1 MSTMKQSSSVFYSM
15 QLDNSQNSFI
25 YSDEQLMSLFQGG
38 DENAYIELVNRYKDK
53 LINFIFNYLGDLESS
68 EDVVQETMIKLYL
81 KKHYYREIAKF
92 STWLYT
98 IAKNLANTELRKRK
112 QRKTTFL
119 SQFSKHDKTY
129 ELPSNDPE
137 PGQEIQTDI
146 VNKII
151 RDAVDQLSEKFKIVI
166 VLRDI
171 QGLSYEDISEIINV
185 PIGTVKSRINRARL
199 QLQVELKHLK
209 K

>member
-1 MSTMKQSSSVFYSM
+1 MKQNSSVFYTM
-15 QLDNSQNSFI
+15 QLDKSQNKFI
-25 YSDEQLMSLFQGG
+25 YSDEQLMSLFQRG
-38 DENAYIELVNRYKDK
+38 DENAYVELVNRYKDK
-53 LINFIFNYLGDLESS
+53 LINFIFNYLGDLEAS
-68 EDVVQETMIKLYL
+68 EDVVQDTMVKLYQ
-81 KKHYYREIAKF
+81 KKHYYKEIAKF

-112 QRKTTFL
+112 QRKTTLL
-119 SQFSKHDKTY
+119 SQFSKDEKTY

-151 RDAVDQLSEKFKIVI
+151 RNAVDQLSEKFKIVI

>member
-1 MSTMKQSSSVFYSM
+1 M
-15 QLDNSQNSFI
+15 
-25 YSDEQLMSLFQGG
+25 
-38 DENAYIELVNRYKDK
+38 
-53 LINFIFNYLGDLESS
+53 ESS
-68 EDVVQETMIKLYL
+68 EDVVQETMIKLYQ
-81 KKHYYREIAKF
+81 KTHYYKEIAKF

-112 QRKTTFL
+112 QRKTTLL
-119 SQFSKHDKTY
+119 SQFSKDDKTY
-129 ELPSNDPE
+129 DLPSNDPE

-199 QLQVELKHLK
+199 QLQVELKHVK

>member
-1 MSTMKQSSSVFYSM
+1 MMKQSSSVFYTM
-15 QLDNSQNSFI
+15 QLDNSQNRFI

-68 EDVVQETMIKLYL
+68 EDVVQETMIKLYQ
-81 KKHYYREIAKF
+81 KKHYYKEIAKF

-112 QRKTTFL
+112 QRKTTLL
-119 SQFSKHDKTY
+119 SQFSKDDKTY

-146 VNKII
+146 VTKII

-166 VLRDI
+166 VLRNI

>member
-1 MSTMKQSSSVFYSM
+1 MM
-15 QLDNSQNSFI
+15 SQNSSVLSSMSLGNKNNKYI
-25 YSDEQLMSLFQGG
+25 YSDEQLMLLFQGG
-38 DENAYIELVNRYKDK
+38 NENAYIELANRYKDK
-53 LINFIFNYLGDLESS
+53 LINFIFNYLGDIESS
-68 EDVVQETMIKLYL
+68 EDVVQETMIKLYQ
-81 KKHYYREIAKF
+81 KKHYYKEIAKF

-112 QRKTTFL
+112 QRKTTLL
-119 SQFSKHDKTY
+119 SQFSKDDKMY
-129 ELPSNDPE
+129 DLPSNDNE
-137 PGQEIQTDI
+137 VGQEIQTEI

-151 RDAVDQLSEKFKIVI
+151 REAINQLSEKFKTVI
-166 VLRDI
+166 TLRDI
-171 QGLSYEDISEIINV
+171 QQLSYEDISEIIDV

>member
-1 MSTMKQSSSVFYSM
+1 MMKQSSSVFYTM
-15 QLDNSQNSFI
+15 QLDNSQNRFI

-68 EDVVQETMIKLYL
+68 EDVVQETMIKLYQ
-81 KKHYYREIAKF
+81 KKHYYKEIAKF

-112 QRKTTFL
+112 QRKTTLL
-119 SQFSKHDKTY
+119 SQFSKDYKTY

>member
-1 MSTMKQSSSVFYSM
+1 MMKQSSSVFYTM
-15 QLDNSQNSFI
+15 QLDNSQNRFI

-38 DENAYIELVNRYKDK
+38 DENAYIELVDRYKDK

-68 EDVVQETMIKLYL
+68 EDVVQETMIKLYQ
-81 KKHYYREIAKF
+81 KKHYYKEIAKF

-112 QRKTTFL
+112 QRKTTLL
-119 SQFSKHDKTY
+119 SQFSKDDKTY

>member
-1 MSTMKQSSSVFYSM
+1 MKQSSSVFYTM
-15 QLDNSQNSFI
+15 QLDSSQNRFI

-68 EDVVQETMIKLYL
+68 EDVVQETMIKLYQ
-81 KKHYYREIAKF
+81 KKHYYKEIAKF

-112 QRKTTFL
+112 QRKTTLL
-119 SQFSKHDKTY
+119 SQFSKDDKTY

-171 QGLSYEDISEIINV
+171 QGLAYEDISEIINV

-209 K
+209 E

>member
-1 MSTMKQSSSVFYSM
+1 MMKQSSSVFYTM
-15 QLDNSQNSFI
+15 QLGNSQNKFS

-38 DENAYIELVNRYKDK
+38 DENAYLELVNRYKDK

-68 EDVVQETMIKLYL
+68 EDVVQETMIKLYQ
-81 KKHYYREIAKF
+81 KKHYYKEIAKF

-112 QRKTTFL
+112 QRKTTLL
-119 SQFSKHDKTY
+119 SQFSKDDKTY

>member
-1 MSTMKQSSSVFYSM
+1 MKQSSSVFYSM
-15 QLDNSQNSFI
+15 QLDNSQNRFI
-25 YSDEQLMSLFQGG
+25 YSDEQLISLFQRG

-68 EDVVQETMIKLYL
+68 EDVVQETMIKLYQ
-81 KKHYYREIAKF
+81 KKHYYKEIAKF

-112 QRKTTFL
+112 RRKITLL
-119 SQFSKHDKTY
+119 SQFSKDDKTY

-151 RDAVDQLSEKFKIVI
+151 KDAVDQLSEKFKIVI

>member
-1 MSTMKQSSSVFYSM
+1 MKQSSSVFYTM
-15 QLDNSQNSFI
+15 QLDNSQNRFI

-53 LINFIFNYLGDLESS
+53 LVNFIFNYLGDLESS
-68 EDVVQETMIKLYL
+68 EDVVQETMIKLYQ
-81 KKHYYREIAKF
+81 KKHYYKEIAKF

-112 QRKTTFL
+112 QRKTTLL
-119 SQFSKHDKTY
+119 SQFSKDDKTY

-151 RDAVDQLSEKFKIVI
+151 KDAVDQLSEKFKIVI

>member
-1 MSTMKQSSSVFYSM
+1 MKQSSSAFYTM
-15 QLDNSQNSFI
+15 QLDNSQNRFI

-68 EDVVQETMIKLYL
+68 EDVVQETMIKLYQ
-81 KKHYYREIAKF
+81 KKHYYKEIAKF

-112 QRKTTFL
+112 QRKTTLL
-119 SQFSKHDKTY
+119 SQFSKDDKTY
-129 ELPSNDPE
+129 DLPSNDPE

>member
-1 MSTMKQSSSVFYSM
+1 MMKQSSSVFYTVRS
-15 QLDNSQNSFI
+15 DNSKNKFI
-25 YSDEQLMSLFQGG
+25 YSDEQLMLLFQGG

-68 EDVVQETMIKLYL
+68 EDVVQDTMIRLYQ
-81 KKHYYREIAKF
+81 KKHYYKEIAKF

-98 IAKNLANTELRKRK
+98 ISKNLANTELRKRK
-112 QRKTTFL
+112 QRKTTLL
-119 SQFSKHDKTY
+119 SQFSKDDKTY
-129 ELPSNDPE
+129 ELPDNDPE
-137 PGQEIQTDI
+137 PGQEIQTEV

-151 RDAVDQLSEKFKIVI
+151 RNAVDQLSEKFKIVI

-199 QLQVELKHLK
+199 QLQVELKYLK